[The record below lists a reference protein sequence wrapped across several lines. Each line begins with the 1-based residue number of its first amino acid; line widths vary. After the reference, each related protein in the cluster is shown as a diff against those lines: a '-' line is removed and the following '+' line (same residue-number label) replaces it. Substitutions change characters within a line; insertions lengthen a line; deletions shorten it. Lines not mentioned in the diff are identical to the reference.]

1 MENIETIINTLNTV
15 IDQIDK
21 PISICS
27 NEQSYIQAEIRRI
40 GDSFFDQQV
49 GTQIEGMLRSAL
61 RDVVYSADQLINA
74 QESIKRII
82 LNCSSK

>member
-74 QESIKRII
+74 QESIKKII
-82 LNCSSK
+82 INCNSN